1 MEALVKFGSG
11 DKEVEIRS
19 VDEPKGG
26 PNRVVI
32 GVKAAGVCG
41 SDVHLWRNQQSWDI
55 ILPLVLG
62 HEFSGEIVDVGI
74 GVEGFS
80 VGDRVACETAA
91 TVCGR
96 CIYCLG
102 GSYNMCP
109 KRLGYGALTHGSF
122 TTFVEARPEILHH
135 IPTRVTF
142 EQAALTEP
150 GCVAYNALVQKTTIN
165 PGDLVVIQGPGPIGI
180 MALQIARI
188 RGAGTLVVLG
198 TGTDAQRLE
207 VASELGADH
216 VLNIEKDDPEA
227 LMGSLGDGAGA
238 DLIVDCTGVSNALR
252 QGMELVRPNG
262 QITKIGWGPQPLNFS
277 LDPLVQK
284 AIRLQG
290 SFSHTFETWERVLRL
305 LDTGQINLGPV
316 VGGTYPLKDWHEGFE
331 RMESGQSVK
340 SVLTWN

>member
-1 MEALVKFGSG
+1 MEALVKYGTG
-11 DKEVEIRS
+11 DKEVEIRAM
-19 VDEPKGG
+19 DEPTGAAD
-26 PNRVVI
+26 RVVI

-55 ILPLVLG
+55 VLPLILG
-62 HEFSGEIVDVGI
+62 HEFSGEIVDVGQN
-74 GVEGFS
+74 VQGFR

-91 TVCGR
+91 AVCGR
-96 CIYCLG
+96 CTYCLG

-109 KRLGYGALTHGSF
+109 DRLGYGALTHGAF
-122 TTFVEARPEILHH
+122 TSYVEARPEILHRV
-135 IPTRVTF
+135 PDRVTYA
-142 EQAALTEP
+142 QAALTEP
-150 GCVAYNALVQKTTIN
+150 GCVAYNALVEKTTVR

-180 MALQIARI
+180 MALQVARI

-198 TGTDAQRLE
+198 TGADAHRLE
-207 VASELGADH
+207 VAAELGADH
-216 VLNIEKDDPEA
+216 ILNIEEDDAGA
-227 LMGSLGDGAGA
+227 LIGSLGDGAGA
-238 DLIVDCTGVSNALR
+238 DLIVDCTGVSRALQ

-262 QITKIGWGPQPLNFS
+262 QITKIGWGPQPLDFN

-290 SFSHTFETWERVLRL
+290 TFSHTYGTWERVLRL

-316 VGGTYPLKDWHEGFE
+316 VGGVYPLSEWHEAFD
-331 RMESGQSVK
+331 RMQSGHSVK